1 MRVYYCPIYL
11 WLLSWICTSPWTPSL
26 GKCTH
31 LHAVEPRCEMW
42 NTPQRRVCYS
52 ELNLKAHSLPFF
64 PSALSPEMF
73 QQKSFSQPDVGVKMT
88 RSREKAKFSY
98 AEDKNQI
105 IAGELSN
112 WELTVACFQSM
123 TSPQLAVKVKV
134 TQSCLTVCN
143 PMDYIAHQTPLSM
156 GFSRQEYWSR
166 LPFPS
171 PGNTLD
177 PKVKP
182 RSPTLQADFLL
193 SEPQGKPQENSK
205 TSLNVIGVYCI

>member
-1 MRVYYCPIYL
+1 
-11 WLLSWICTSPWTPSL
+11 
-26 GKCTH
+26 
-31 LHAVEPRCEMW
+31 
-42 NTPQRRVCYS
+42 
-52 ELNLKAHSLPFF
+52 
-64 PSALSPEMF
+64 MF

-88 RSREKAKFSY
+88 RSREKAKFCY

-112 WELTVACFQSM
+112 WELTVGCFQSM

-134 TQSCLTVCN
+134 TQSCLTLCN

-156 GFSRQEYWSR
+156 GFSRQEYWSQ

-171 PGNTLD
+171 PGDLPD
-177 PKVKP
+177 PGIEL
-182 RSPTLQADFLL
+182 RSPAFQAVSLL
-193 SEPQGKPQENSK
+193 SEPQGKPQKNSK